1 MIPDTLGAFI
11 AGCAGTTLLSEERAF
26 FARTQP
32 FAFILFARNIDTPD
46 QIRALCSDLRDSVG
60 WNAPILIDQEGG
72 RVARLRPPLARDWL
86 APLDEAARAGDR
98 AAEVFHLRY
107 RIIAAEL
114 RALGIDGNCA
124 PCADVMRPDTHE
136 ILLNRCYGD
145 TPARVGELGRA
156 VSDGLLA
163 GGVLPVLKHIP
174 GHGAATADSHLE
186 LPRVDL
192 AEDILRATDF
202 APFAEL
208 ADIPMGMTAH
218 VVYAAI
224 DPDLCATVS
233 PRMIDLMRS
242 DLGFNGLLMSDDI
255 SMQALSGTIHSRS
268 HAAIAAGCDVV
279 LHCNGDMAEMEEVAE
294 AAGPMT
300 AAAHARAARV
310 IAMRAEDAAG
320 DLDALSAQW
329 EALIA
334 GLSGDG

>member
-11 AGCAGTTLLSEERAF
+11 AGCAGPVLLPEERAF

-46 QIRALCSDLRDSVG
+46 QIRALCADLRASVG

-86 APLDEAARAGDR
+86 APLDEAARAGTR

-124 PCADVMRPDTHE
+124 PCADVMRPDTHD

-145 TPARVGELGRA
+145 TPARVAELGRA

-192 AEDILRATDF
+192 PEDVLRTTDF
-202 APFAEL
+202 APFAAL
-208 ADIPMGMTAH
+208 SDIPMGMTAH
-218 VVYAAI
+218 VVYTAI
-224 DPDLCATVS
+224 DPDLCATIS
-233 PRMIDLMRS
+233 PRMMGVMRD
-242 DLGFNGLLMSDDI
+242 DLGFTGLLMSDDI

-268 HAAIAAGCDVV
+268 RAAIAAGCDVV
-279 LHCNGDMAEMEEVAE
+279 LHCYGDMAEMEEVAE
-294 AAGPMT
+294 AAGSMT
-300 AAAHARAARV
+300 ADAHARAARV
-310 IAMRAEDAAG
+310 IVMRADDVAA
-320 DLDALSAQW
+320 DLDALTAQW